1 MLELIFWDFV
11 FVHHSIKYICF
22 QTTPH
27 WKLCF
32 CFTLS
37 PKHSASVSPAT
48 LLSTAPV
55 EWIWVS
61 NCTLYTFLTTI
72 CIFNSILSLFRCL
85 GPLSEVIWC
94 KSSCSSLDF
103 PCPLRFTGRGHFGF
117 SFYVLLCWLPLGH
130 GVEVMARPATWKPL
144 TGR

>member
-1 MLELIFWDFV
+1 MELIFWDFV
-11 FVHHSIKYICF
+11 FVHNSIKYICF

-32 CFTLS
+32 CLTLS
-37 PKHSASVSPAT
+37 PKHSASVSPVN

-72 CIFNSILSLFRCL
+72 CIFNSIPSLFRCL
-85 GPLSEVIWC
+85 GPLSEVLWC

-103 PCPLRFTGRGHFGF
+103 PFSPASQALRFQLFMFCCADYHWAMGWK
-117 SFYVLLCWLPLGH
+117 SWLGQLP
-130 GVEVMARPATWKPL
+130 ESP
-144 TGR
+144 